1 VYWDTEFKGMEI
13 FDEDDV
19 LDPTWKM
26 GGSGGGGTD
35 FLDVWDWMDENIY
48 EQEIDPKA
56 IVFFS
61 DLECRSYP
69 RTEPDLPLL
78 WCQTPDCNNSFEH
91 GYLQWLPSY
100 GKRVL
105 IPIYKGE

>member
-1 VYWDTEFKGMEI
+1 MFQGMEI

-19 LDPTWKM
+19 LDPTWKLSIK
-26 GGSGGGGTD
+26 GRGGTD
-35 FLDVWDWMDENIY
+35 FTHCWDWMDDNLY
-48 EQEIDPKA
+48 ELEVEPKA

-69 RTEPDLPLL
+69 REEPELPLL
-78 WCQTPDCNNSFEH
+78 WCQTPDRGNNFEH
-91 GYLQWLPSY
+91 GFIVYLPSW

-105 IPIYKGE
+105 IPIYRG